1 MKNIDFLNI
10 GLGSYVNKSR
20 IVCILSPE
28 GNAAKRLK
36 EYARKNNVLY
46 DATAGRKTRAIIVTD
61 TNQIILSAI
70 QVETLIS
77 RNEEEI
83 KKEV

>member
-1 MKNIDFLNI
+1 MKNSDFLNI
-10 GLGSYVNKSR
+10 GLGSYVNKNKV
-20 IVCILSPE
+20 VCILSAD

-36 EYARKNNVLY
+36 EYARQNNLLY

-70 QVETLIS
+70 QVETLVDRTLS
-77 RNEEEI
+77 CE
-83 KKEV
+83 